1 MPRPFGN
8 APLFASRHTLS
19 VGSWTGFLPSRPA
32 WDHRAA
38 RNQARWLTEVG
49 RPHPAH
55 RGVDEDSP
63 YVLRGLENGK
73 TQLER
78 LTGGPVLEPHP
89 PLFYQDQTFEPP
101 NTYRGL
107 ENEKR
112 QKEISSLVGRCC
124 QTFWER
130 RYPALETCSVPR
142 GGLSSQ
148 FFRRPGCTGNLL
160 SCHTAGG
167 FASHRLDHLYI
178 VLQRKYLWRTRGG
191 NKEQVQSIN
200 RCVNAR

>member
-1 MPRPFGN
+1 M
-8 APLFASRHTLS
+8 
-19 VGSWTGFLPSRPA
+19 
-32 WDHRAA
+32 
-38 RNQARWLTEVG
+38 G

-55 RGVDEDSP
+55 RGVDENSP

-78 LTGGPVLEPHP
+78 LTSGPVLEPHP
-89 PLFYQDQTFEPP
+89 RLFYQDQTFEP
-101 NTYRGL
+101 
-107 ENEKR
+107 
-112 QKEISSLVGRCC
+112 
-124 QTFWER
+124 
-130 RYPALETCSVPR
+130 
-142 GGLSSQ
+142 
-148 FFRRPGCTGNLL
+148 FRRPGCTGNLL

-178 VLQRKYLWRTRGG
+178 VLQPKYLWRTRGG

>member
-1 MPRPFGN
+1 M
-8 APLFASRHTLS
+8 
-19 VGSWTGFLPSRPA
+19 GSWTGFLPSRPA

-49 RPHPAH
+49 RLHPAH

-63 YVLRGLENGK
+63 YVLRGLENRK

-78 LTGGPVLEPHP
+78 LTGGLVLEPHP
-89 PLFYQDQTFEPP
+89 LLFYQDQSFEPP

-124 QTFWER
+124 QTFWDADIQPSR
-130 RYPALETCSVPR
+130 PAVFFGEGFLPNSLEGRTTSGVGRWMTIPT
-142 GGLSSQ
+142 SW
-148 FFRRPGCTGNLL
+148 P
-160 SCHTAGG
+160 
-167 FASHRLDHLYI
+167 LDDNPNIL
-178 VLQRKYLWRTRGG
+178 
-191 NKEQVQSIN
+191 
-200 RCVNAR
+200 

>member
-1 MPRPFGN
+1 M
-8 APLFASRHTLS
+8 
-19 VGSWTGFLPSRPA
+19 
-32 WDHRAA
+32 
-38 RNQARWLTEVG
+38 G
-49 RPHPAH
+49 RLHPAH

-78 LTGGPVLEPHP
+78 LTGGQVLEPHP
-89 PLFYQDQTFEPP
+89 RPFYQDQTFEPP

-124 QTFWER
+124 QPFWER
-130 RYPALETCSVPR
+130 RYPALETCSVFSR

-148 FFRRPGCTGNLL
+148 FFRRPGCTAKLL
-160 SCHTAGG
+160 VFLSLVD
-167 FASHRLDHLYI
+167 FIYASDWQELTEN
-178 VLQRKYLWRTRGG
+178 VSG
-191 NKEQVQSIN
+191 NKGGKFSRRSRSVHRRYNSQPESAVG
-200 RCVNAR
+200 

>member
-1 MPRPFGN
+1 M
-8 APLFASRHTLS
+8 
-19 VGSWTGFLPSRPA
+19 GSWTGLLPSRPA

-49 RPHPAH
+49 RLHAAH

-78 LTGGPVLEPHP
+78 LAGGLVLEPHP
-89 PLFYQDQTFEPP
+89 RLFYQDQTFEPL

-124 QTFWER
+124 QIFWER

-142 GGLSSQ
+142 RGLSSQ
-148 FFRRPGCTGNLL
+148 YFRRPGCTAKLL
-160 SCHTAGG
+160 VIILSVVPHCLFSLMLLIRKSLQSMHEG
-167 FASHRLDHLYI
+167 FKGADSAD
-178 VLQRKYLWRTRGG
+178 
-191 NKEQVQSIN
+191 EQ
-200 RCVNAR
+200 

>member
-1 MPRPFGN
+1 M
-8 APLFASRHTLS
+8 
-19 VGSWTGFLPSRPA
+19 
-32 WDHRAA
+32 
-38 RNQARWLTEVG
+38 G
-49 RPHPAH
+49 RLHPAH

-63 YVLRGLENGK
+63 YVLRGLENRK

-78 LTGGPVLEPHP
+78 LTGGLVLEPHP
-89 PLFYQDQTFEPP
+89 RLFYQDQTFEPP

-130 RYPALETCSVPR
+130 RYPALETCGVPR

-148 FFRRPGCTGNLL
+148 FFRRPGCTAKLPC
-160 SCHTAGG
+160 CHTAGG
-167 FASHRLDHLYI
+167 FAPHRLDHFI
-178 VLQRKYLWRTRGG
+178 VQQRKYLWRTRGG
-191 NKEQVQSIN
+191 NKEPVQSIN
-200 RCVNAR
+200 PVRERAMRTTSGVGRWMTIPPPLPFIFLMDRRLVEIRGAKRGG